1 LTYPIV
7 RDGNG
12 ELITPNMLP
21 AMGERW
27 TPRRREIAALAVR
40 SGLITVEQ
48 ALRRWCM
55 TPEELREWGF
65 TRRRR
70 KSTARAEMP
79 IIIADFA
86 GSLRIGEAHV
96 TLNKTS
102 YLIYRLLQQCKNKV
116 VTPSMI
122 GHLLYG
128 DKMTVKPRIIDVF
141 ILRLR
146 RQLQLSDAPVNIET
160 VWGRGYLLRHQ
171 RRRPARGDYEMAAAL
186 IPCAEPPLAVP
197 RDDKPRV

>member
-1 LTYPIV
+1 LSYPIV

-55 TPEELREWGF
+55 TAEELHEWGIA
-65 TRRRR
+65 TRKR
-70 KSTARAEMP
+70 KLTARAEIP
-79 IIIADFA
+79 TIPADFA
-86 GSLRIGEAHV
+86 GSLQVGEAPV
-96 TLNKTS
+96 ILNRTG
-102 YLIYRLLQQCKNKV
+102 YVIYQLLRQCQNKV
-116 VTPSMI
+116 VTPAMI
-122 GHLLYG
+122 GHLLYEG
-128 DKMTVKPRIIDVF
+128 KMTVKPRIIDVF

-146 RQLQLSDAPVNIET
+146 RQLELSNAPVSIET
-160 VWGRGYLLRHQ
+160 VWGRGYLLRDR
-171 RRRPARGDYEMAAAL
+171 RRRPARSDDKMVAAL
-186 IPCAEPPLAVP
+186 IPYAGSQPAA
-197 RDDKPRV
+197 RKDDKPRA